1 MFSENQQHILTQANL
16 SLEVL
21 NEPRLFEIINNPD
34 LASQLSDAELE
45 EFLAVANALYRGGEE
60 IVSDEIYDFVFT
72 AELAKRNPE
81 HPFLNR
87 VEPEP
92 AFYGKTVELPVK
104 MLSTDKAYSQAEIER
119 WTERIKK
126 AALELGKDFESLT
139 FKVTPKLDG
148 YAAYDDG
155 EKLYT
160 RGDGVKGTDIS
171 RVFERG
177 LQVANQGQRGLGAG
191 EVVISKSY
199 FATNLAAQFDNSRNF
214 QASIIKEKD
223 LSSHA
228 EQAIQD
234 NAAVFY
240 PFALL
245 PCWTGTANQLFA
257 DFENTVKTIWHKL
270 DFDVDGV
277 VLEILDDEIKEF
289 MGATRHH
296 HRWQIAYKENLN
308 SAEVKVLG
316 VTPQTSRSGRITP
329 VAELEPTRLSGALI
343 QRATAHNYQM
353 VVDKGI
359 GAGAIIRLAR
369 SGEVIPKIE
378 EVLKAV
384 TPDVPT
390 HCPSCGQELVWDGKF
405 LMCTNTLDCPAQ
417 VSNTMEHFFK
427 TLGNN
432 DGFGAATIT
441 KLYDHNIRNI
451 GQIYQLKAQDFT
463 AMGFGAKQSINL
475 VNQLIRSRTEEIEDW
490 RFLAAFGVFRIGRSP
505 CEKLLKKYTLEQVFN
520 LTEAEIIA
528 IEGFAEK
535 TAAVV
540 IKGFKRIQ
548 PLFQEIYALGFTLK
562 NSTDIKSP
570 VSNSEQTGHPLAGKL
585 LVFTGTML
593 RAKRDDLIKEAKQF
607 GAKVG
612 TSVTSKTDYLIA
624 GEKVGETKLNDAH
637 SKGVKVISEDE
648 YFELLSS
655 HLS

>member
-1 MFSENQQHILTQANL
+1 MLSENQQRILKQANL
-16 SLEVL
+16 SLDIL
-21 NEPRLFEIINNPD
+21 SEPRLFEIVNNPD
-34 LASQLSDAELE
+34 LVTQLSDIELE
-45 EFLAVANALYRGGEE
+45 FFLSVANALYRGGEE
-60 IVSDEIYDFVFT
+60 IVRDADYDFVFI

-81 HPFLNR
+81 HLFLNR

-104 MLSTDKAYSQAEIER
+104 MLSTDKAYSLTEIER
-119 WTERIKK
+119 WAARIEK
-126 AALELGKDFESLT
+126 AALELGKDFAGLI
-139 FKVTPKLDG
+139 FKITPKLDG

-155 EKLYT
+155 QKLYT

-199 FATNLAAQFDNSRNF
+199 FAAHLAEYFDNSRNF

-223 LSSHA
+223 LSPYA
-228 EQAIQD
+228 EQAIQ
-234 NAAVFY
+234 NTAAVFY

-245 PCWTGTANQLFA
+245 PCWTGTASQLFA
-257 DFENTVKTIWHKL
+257 DFENVIKTIWHQL

-277 VLEILDDEIKEF
+277 VLEVTDEDIKLH

-378 EVLKAV
+378 EVLSPV

-390 HCPSCGQELVWDGKF
+390 HCPSCGQELIWDGDF
-405 LMCTNTLDCPAQ
+405 LLCTHNLDCPAQ
-417 VSNTMEHFFK
+417 VSNTIEHFFK
-427 TLGNN
+427 VLGNN
-432 DGFGAATIT
+432 DGFGAATIA
-441 KLYDHNIRNI
+441 KLYANEIRNI
-451 GQIYQLKAQDFT
+451 GQIYQLQTEDFT
-463 AMGFGAKQSINL
+463 AMGFGAKQAVNL
-475 VNQLIRSRTEEIEDW
+475 VNQLARSRGEAIEDW
-490 RFLAAFGVFRIGRSP
+490 RFLAAFGVFRMGLGN
-505 CEKLLKKYTLEQVFN
+505 CEKLLKTYPLENIFN
-520 LTEAEIIA
+520 LTEADIIA
-528 IEGFAEK
+528 VEGFAEK

-540 IKGFKRIQ
+540 TKGFKRIQ
-548 PLFQEIYALGFTLK
+548 PLFEKIYELGFNLK
-562 NSTDIKSP
+562 SSSLST
-570 VSNSEQTGHPLAGKL
+570 EQASHSLAGKL
-585 LVFTGTML
+585 IVFTGTML
-593 RAKRDDLIKEAKQF
+593 QGSRDDMKRQAKEF

-612 TSVTSKTDYLIA
+612 DAVSSKTDLLVI
-624 GEKVGETKLNDAH
+624 GEKVGATKLQAAQA
-637 SKGVKVISEDE
+637 KCVKIVTEAE
-648 YFELLSS
+648 YLELINNNG
-655 HLS
+655 

>member
-1 MFSENQQHILTQANL
+1 MLTENQQHILQQANL
-16 SLEVL
+16 SFDLL
-21 NEPRLFEIINNPD
+21 SAARLVEIVQQPD
-34 LASQLSDAELE
+34 LVSELSDDELE
-45 EFLAVANALYRGGEE
+45 ELLAIANALYRGGAEM
-60 IVSDEIYDFVFT
+60 VSDKVYDFVLM
-72 AELAKRNPE
+72 AELKSRNPL
-81 HPFLNR
+81 HPFLNQ

-92 AFYGKTVELPVK
+92 AFYGKTVELPTK
-104 MLSTDKAYSQAEIER
+104 MLSTDKAYSVTEIES
-119 WTERIKK
+119 WVKRIKK
-126 AALELGKDFESLT
+126 VAAELEKDFSTLL

-148 YAAYDDG
+148 YAAFDDG

-177 LQVANQGQRGLGAG
+177 LQVANQGARGLGAG

-199 FATNLAAQFDNSRNF
+199 FASQLAALFDNSRNF

-223 LSSHA
+223 LSPHA
-228 EQAIQD
+228 EKAINQG
-234 NAAVFY
+234 AAVFY

-245 PCWTGTANQLFA
+245 PCWMGTATELFA
-257 DFENTVKTIWHKL
+257 DFENIIKSIWHQL

-277 VLEILDDEIKEF
+277 VLEVVDHEIKEF

-308 SAEVKVLG
+308 SAQVKVLS

-378 EVLKAV
+378 EVLTAV
-384 TPDVPT
+384 TPDIPT
-390 HCPSCGQELVWDGKF
+390 HCPSCGQELIWDGKF
-405 LMCTNTLDCPAQ
+405 LMCTNTLACPAQ

-427 TLGNN
+427 TLANN
-432 DGFGAATIT
+432 DGFGAATIA
-441 KLYDHNIRNI
+441 KLYEHNIRNI
-451 GQIYQLKAQDFT
+451 GQIYQLQAEDFV
-463 AMGFGAKQSINL
+463 AMGFGAKQSANL
-475 VNQLIRSRTEEIEDW
+475 VTQLQRSRAEEIEDW

-505 CEKLLKKYTLEQVFN
+505 CEKLLKKYSLEQIFT
-520 LTEAEIIA
+520 LTEADIVA

-535 TAAVV
+535 TAAAVTQ
-540 IKGFKRIQ
+540 GFQGIQ
-548 PLFQEIYALGFTLK
+548 PLFEEIYALGFNLK
-562 NSTDIKSP
+562 SSREVTSPLST
-570 VSNSEQTGHPLAGKL
+570 EAQTAHPLAGKL
-585 LVFTGTML
+585 IVFTGTMVQGS
-593 RAKRDDLIKEAKQF
+593 RDEMKRQAKAF

-612 TSVTSKTDYLIA
+612 DAVSSKTDLLVI
-624 GEKVGETKLNDAH
+624 GEKVGTTKLQAAQD
-637 SKGVKVISEDE
+637 KGVKIVTEAE
-648 YFELLSS
+648 YLELIA
-655 HLS
+655 

>member
-1 MFSENQQHILTQANL
+1 MLSENQQHILKQAEL

-21 NEPRLFEIINNPD
+21 TESRLFEIVNHPD
-34 LASQLSDAELE
+34 LAAQLSDAELE
-45 EFLAVANALYRGGEE
+45 EFLQIANAMYRGGEE
-60 IVSDEIYDFVFT
+60 IVSDADYDFVFI
-72 AELAKRNPE
+72 AELVKRNPD

-92 AFYGKTVELPVK
+92 AFYGKTVELPVR
-104 MLSTDKAYSQAEIER
+104 MLSTDKAYSVAEIER
-119 WTERIKK
+119 WAVRIEK
-126 AALELGKDFESLT
+126 AASELGKDYASLI

-155 EKLYT
+155 QKLYT

-199 FATNLAAQFDNSRNF
+199 FATHLAAQFDNSRNF

-223 LSSHA
+223 LSPHA

-240 PFALL
+240 PFTLL
-245 PCWTGTANQLFA
+245 PCWTGTASQLFA
-257 DFENTVKTIWHKL
+257 DFDSTVKTIWHKL

-277 VLEILDDEIKEF
+277 VLEILDDDIKEF

-308 SAEVKVLG
+308 SAEVKVLA

-384 TPDVPT
+384 EPDLPT
-390 HCPSCGQELVWDGKF
+390 HCPSCGQELIWDGKF
-405 LMCTNTLDCPAQ
+405 LLCTNTVDCPAQ
-417 VSNTMEHFFK
+417 ISNTMEHFFK

-441 KLYDHNIRNI
+441 KLYEHNIRNI
-451 GQIYQLKAQDFT
+451 AQIYQLQAEDFV
-463 AMGFGAKQSINL
+463 AMGFGAKQSVNL
-475 VNQLIRSRTEEIEDW
+475 VNQLLRSRSEMIEDW
-490 RFLAAFGVFRIGRSP
+490 RFLAAFGVFRIGLGP
-505 CEKLLKKYTLEQVFN
+505 CEKLLKNYSLEEVFT
-520 LTEAEIIA
+520 LTEADIVA

-548 PLFQEIYALGFTLK
+548 PLFEEIYALGFNLK
-562 NSTDIKSP
+562 SSRDVKFYVST
-570 VSNSEQTGHPLAGKL
+570 EQNAHPLAGKM

-593 RAKRDDLIKEAKQF
+593 QGSRDDMKRQAKAF

-612 TSVTSKTDYLIA
+612 ESVSSKTDLLVI
-624 GEKVGETKLNDAH
+624 GEKVGATKLQAAQD
-637 SKGVKVISEDE
+637 KGVKIVTEAE
-648 YFELLSS
+648 YLQMLQTNA
-655 HLS
+655 

>member
-1 MFSENQQHILTQANL
+1 MLTENQQHILQQADL
-16 SLEVL
+16 SLNALTET
-21 NEPRLFEIINNPD
+21 RLFEITHNPN
-34 LASQLSDAELE
+34 SVTQLNDAELA
-45 EFLAVANALYRGGEE
+45 EFLTIANAMYRGGEE
-60 IVSDEIYDFVFT
+60 IVSDADYDFVFT

-104 MLSTDKAYSQAEIER
+104 MLSTDKAYTQAEIER
-119 WTERIKK
+119 WAERIKK
-126 AALELGKDFESLT
+126 AALELGKDFDSLI

-155 EKLYT
+155 QKLYT

-177 LQVANQGQRGLGAG
+177 LQVANQGERGLGAG

-199 FATNLAAQFDNSRNF
+199 FVEHLAADFDNSRNF

-223 LSSHA
+223 LSPYA
-228 EQAIQD
+228 EQAI
-234 NAAVFY
+234 NAGAAVFY
-240 PFALL
+240 PFAVL
-245 PCWTGTANQLFA
+245 PSWTGTAKELFA
-257 DFENTVKTIWHKL
+257 DFDTTVKSIWHKL

-277 VLEILDDEIKEF
+277 VLEITDDEIKEF

-378 EVLKAV
+378 EVLTAV
-384 TPDVPT
+384 TADVPT

-441 KLYDHNIRNI
+441 KLYEHNIRNI
-451 GQIYQLKAQDFT
+451 GQIYQLKAEDFT
-463 AMGFGAKQSINL
+463 AMGFGAKQAVNL

-540 IKGFKRIQ
+540 IQGFKRIQ
-548 PLFQEIYALGFTLK
+548 PLFQEIYALVFTLK
-562 NSTDIKSP
+562 NSQEAKSS
-570 VSNSEQTGHPLAGKL
+570 VSNSEQDSHPLAGKTV
-585 LVFTGTML
+585 VFTGTML
-593 RAKRDDLIKEAKQF
+593 EGSRDDMKQQAKAF
-607 GAKVG
+607 GAKVSE
-612 TSVTSKTDYLIA
+612 SVSGKTDLLVI
-624 GEKVGETKLNDAH
+624 GEKVGATKLEAAQA
-637 SKGVKVISEDE
+637 KGVKIVTEAQYLQI
-648 YFELLSS
+648 LQAQN
-655 HLS
+655 

>member
-1 MFSENQQHILTQANL
+1 MFTENQQHILQQAEQ
-16 SLEVL
+16 SLNALTEI
-21 NEPRLFEIINNPD
+21 RLFEIVTQPK
-34 LASQLSDAELE
+34 LSAHLTDAELE
-45 EFLAVANALYRGGEE
+45 EFLTVANALYRGGEE
-60 IVSDEIYDFVFT
+60 IVSDADYDFVFM
-72 AELAKRNPE
+72 AELEKRDPD
-81 HPFLNR
+81 HFLLAR

-92 AFYGKTVELPVK
+92 AFAGKTVALPVK
-104 MLSTDKAYSQAEIER
+104 MLSTDKAYSREEIER
-119 WTERIKK
+119 WAARIEK
-126 AALELGKDFESLT
+126 AALELGIDFASLL
-139 FKVTPKLDG
+139 FKITPKLDG

-155 EKLYT
+155 QKLYT
-160 RGDGVKGTDIS
+160 RGDGTKGTDIS

-191 EVVISKSY
+191 EVVISKRY
-199 FATNLAAQFDNSRNF
+199 FATHLAAQFDNSRNF

-223 LSSHA
+223 LSPHA
-228 EQAIQD
+228 EQAIQAH
-234 NAAVFY
+234 AAVFY

-245 PCWTGTANQLFA
+245 PAWTGTAQQLFA
-257 DFENTVKTIWHKL
+257 NFENNIKTIWHQL
-270 DFDVDGV
+270 DYEVDGV
-277 VLEILDDEIKEF
+277 VLEITDEAIKNHL
-289 MGATRHH
+289 GATRHH

-384 TPDVPT
+384 TADVPT

-432 DGFGAATIT
+432 DGFGAATIA
-441 KLYDHNIRNI
+441 KLYEHNIRNI
-451 GQIYQLKAQDFT
+451 GQIYQLKAEDFT
-463 AMGFGAKQSINL
+463 AMGFGAKQAANL
-475 VNQLIRSRTEEIEDW
+475 VNQLIRSRSEEIEDW

-535 TAAVV
+535 TALAV
-540 IKGFKRIQ
+540 IQGFKRIQ

-562 NSTDIKSP
+562 SSKEAKSA
-570 VSNSEQTGHPLAGKL
+570 VSSSEQTGHPLAGKL

-612 TSVTSKTDYLIA
+612 SSVTSKTDYLIA
-624 GEKVGETKLNDAH
+624 GEKVGETKINDARD
-637 SKGVKVISEDE
+637 KGVKVISEDE
-648 YFELLSS
+648 YFELLS
-655 HLS
+655 L

>member
-1 MFSENQQHILTQANL
+1 MFTENQQHILQQANL
-16 SLEVL
+16 SLDVL
-21 NEPRLFEIINNPD
+21 SSARLIEIVQQPD
-34 LASQLSDAELE
+34 LVSELTDAELE
-45 EFLAVANALYRGGEE
+45 ELLAIANALYRGGSQ
-60 IVSDEIYDFVFT
+60 IVSDEIYDFILM
-72 AELAKRNPE
+72 AELKNRHPQ
-81 HPFLNR
+81 HPFLNQ

-92 AFYGKTVELPVK
+92 AFYGKTVELPTK
-104 MLSTDKAYSQAEIER
+104 MLSTDKAYSVTEIER
-119 WTERIKK
+119 WAARIEK
-126 AALELGKDFESLT
+126 AAVELGKDFSTLN

-177 LQVANQGQRGLGAG
+177 LQVANQGARGLGAG

-199 FATNLAAQFDNSRNF
+199 FANHLAAQFDNSRNF

-223 LSSHA
+223 LSPHA
-228 EQAIQD
+228 EQAIKN

-245 PCWTGTANQLFA
+245 PCWMGTAQALFA
-257 DFENTVKTIWHKL
+257 DFENIIKSIWHQL

-277 VLEILDDEIKEF
+277 VLEVIDNEIKDL

-308 SAEVKVLG
+308 SAEVKILA

-378 EVLKAV
+378 EVLTAV
-384 TPDVPT
+384 TPDIPT
-390 HCPSCGQELVWDGKF
+390 HCPSCAQELIWDGDF
-405 LMCTNTLDCPAQ
+405 LLCTNNINCPAQ

-427 TLGNN
+427 VLGNN
-432 DGFGAATIT
+432 DGFGAATIA
-441 KLYDHNIRNI
+441 KLYAHEIRTI
-451 GQIYQLKAQDFT
+451 AQIYPLQAEDFI
-463 AMGFGAKQSINL
+463 AMGFGAKQAANL
-475 VNQLIRSRTEEIEDW
+475 VNQLARSRGEAIEDW
-490 RFLAAFGVFRIGRSP
+490 RFLAAFGVFRMGLGN
-505 CEKLLKKYTLEQVFN
+505 CERLLNHHPLEAIFS
-520 LTEAEIIA
+520 LSEADIVA

-540 IKGFKRIQ
+540 TKGFQRIQ
-548 PLFQEIYALGFTLK
+548 PLFQEIYALGFNLK
-562 NSTDIKSP
+562 SSRDVKFYVSTE
-570 VSNSEQTGHPLAGKL
+570 EQSAHPLAGKL
-585 LVFTGTML
+585 IVFTGTMVQGS
-593 RAKRDDLIKEAKQF
+593 RDEMKRQAKAF

-612 TSVTSKTDYLIA
+612 DAVSSKTDLLVI
-624 GEKVGETKLNDAH
+624 GEKVGATKLQAAQD
-637 SKGVKVISEDE
+637 KGVKIVTEAE
-648 YFELLSS
+648 YLELIA
-655 HLS
+655 

>member
-1 MFSENQQHILTQANL
+1 MLSENQQLILKQANL
-16 SLEVL
+16 ALAVLSEV
-21 NEPRLFEIINNPD
+21 RLFEIVNNPN
-34 LASQLSDAELE
+34 LAEQLTDAELE
-45 EFLAVANALYRGGEE
+45 EFLQIANIMYRGGEAS
-60 IVSDEIYDFVFT
+60 VSDADYDFVFV
-72 AELAKRNPE
+72 AELVKRNPE
-81 HPFLNR
+81 HPLLSR

-104 MLSTDKAYSQAEIER
+104 MLSTDKAYSLAEIER
-119 WTERIKK
+119 WAARIEKT
-126 AALELGKDFESLT
+126 ALELGKDYASLI

-155 EKLYT
+155 ETLYT

-199 FATNLAAQFDNSRNF
+199 FTAHLAAQFDNSRNF

-223 LSSHA
+223 LSPHA
-228 EQAIQD
+228 EQAIQ
-234 NAAVFY
+234 NHAAVFY

-245 PCWTGTANQLFA
+245 PCWTGAASQLFA
-257 DFENTVKTIWHKL
+257 DFEHVIKTIWHTL

-277 VLEILDDEIKEF
+277 VLEVTDEDIKSY

-359 GAGAIIRLAR
+359 GAGALIRLAR

-378 EVLKAV
+378 EVLQVV

-390 HCPSCGQELVWDGKF
+390 YCPSCGQELIWDGDF
-405 LMCTNTLDCPAQ
+405 LLCTNNIDCPAQ
-417 VSNTMEHFFK
+417 VSSTMEHFFK
-427 TLGNN
+427 VLANN
-432 DGFGAATIT
+432 DGFGAATIA
-441 KLYDHNIRNI
+441 KLYANEIRNI
-451 GQIYQLKAQDFT
+451 AQVYQLQAEDFT
-463 AMGFGAKQSINL
+463 AMGFGAKQAVNL
-475 VNQLIRSRTEEIEDW
+475 VNQLARSRGEAIEDW
-490 RFLAAFGVFRIGRSP
+490 RFLAAFGVFRMGLGN
-505 CEKLLKKYTLEQVFN
+505 CEKLLKHYRLEDIFT
-520 LTEAEIIA
+520 LTEADIVA
-528 IEGFAEK
+528 VEGFAEK

-540 IKGFKRIQ
+540 TKGFKRIQ
-548 PLFQEIYALGFTLK
+548 PLFQEIYALGFNLK
-562 NSTDIKSP
+562 SSAQST
-570 VSNSEQTGHPLAGKL
+570 EQTAHPLAGKL
-585 LVFTGTML
+585 IVFTGTMVQGS
-593 RAKRDDLIKEAKQF
+593 RDDMKRQAKEF

-612 TSVTSKTDYLIA
+612 DAVSSKTDLLVI
-624 GEKVGETKLNDAH
+624 GEKVGATKLKAAQA
-637 SKGVKVISEDE
+637 KGVKIVTEAEYLELIS
-648 YFELLSS
+648 L
-655 HLS
+655 